1 MDLRR
6 RISDR
11 IDMEPTARTD
21 VVRHW
26 LESEVDQDD
35 SDLDPDAIDDEAELV
50 SELVARTPIAA
61 RTFRPPRLEWY
72 HVELSADQLG
82 DLRVVEGP
90 PDEEWRRV
98 APDGMLVTAAYRL
111 FEADEPERIDREVSH
126 DILEVLD
133 LADDLATSGPLEDLI
148 LVQDRPDELP
158 WIADGNHT
166 AAAQQL
172 SVLRGDGYVGQAA
185 YVGVR
190 RTGEAERQ

>member
-1 MDLRR
+1 MD
-6 RISDR
+6 
-11 IDMEPTARTD
+11 PTARAD

-35 SDLDPDAIDDEAELV
+35 SDLDPDAIDDEAELL
-50 SELVARTPIAA
+50 SELVDRTPIAA

-72 HVELSADQLG
+72 HLELAPGQLG

-98 APDGMLVTAAYRL
+98 APDGMLATAAYRL
-111 FEADEPERIDREVSH
+111 FESDDPERLDREVSH
-126 DILEVLD
+126 DVLEVLD
-133 LADDLATSGPLEDLI
+133 LADDLTASGPPEDLI

-172 SVLRGDGYVGQAA
+172 SVLRGDDYVGQAA
-185 YVGVR
+185 YVGLR
-190 RTGEAERQ
+190 RTGETERP

>member
-1 MDLRR
+1 MDLRDR
-6 RISDR
+6 LRDR
-11 IDMEPTARTD
+11 IRTDPTARAD

-35 SDLDPDAIDDEAELV
+35 SDLDLSAIDAEAELV
-50 SELVARTPIAA
+50 SELVDRTPIAA

-72 HVELSADQLG
+72 HLELSPGELG

-90 PDEEWRRV
+90 P
-98 APDGMLVTAAYRL
+98 
-111 FEADEPERIDREVSH
+111 
-126 DILEVLD
+126 
-133 LADDLATSGPLEDLI
+133 EDLI
-148 LVQDRPDELP
+148 LVQNRPDELP

-172 SVLRGDGYVGQAA
+172 SVLRGDDYVGQAA

-190 RTGEAERQ
+190 RTEAGERP

>member
-6 RISDR
+6 RVRDR
-11 IDMEPTARTD
+11 IEMDPAGRSE

-35 SDLDPDAIDDEAELV
+35 SSLDPEAIDDEAELV
-50 SELVARTPIAA
+50 SALVDRTPIAA
-61 RTFRPPRLEWY
+61 RTFRPPRLDWY
-72 HVELSADQLG
+72 HLNLSPGQLG

-98 APDGMLVTAAYRL
+98 APDGMLASAAYRL
-111 FEADEPERIDREVSH
+111 FEADEPERIDRNVSH
-126 DILEVLD
+126 DLLEVLD
-133 LADDLATSGPLEDLI
+133 LADDITASGPPEDLI

-185 YVGVR
+185 YLGVR
-190 RTGEAERQ
+190 RTGETERP